1 MQFRNKWN
9 KRNYRQHVIPHKLLL
24 PFKASRI
31 RIDFGRHSAS
41 RPEKASEQWRRRER
55 RCRPL
60 IINPLLRLFFRPT
73 SFLRSQKKRERE
85 RERRERAR
93 KRGRGKGKEEKR
105 RAPFCSSPASRRNAG
120 IVLLLW
126 RHCRTIKREDKAH
139 LQRSSFA

>member
-55 RCRPL
+55 RYRPL

-85 RERRERAR
+85 REREGEREREEKEREREEKGKR
-93 KRGRGKGKEEKR
+93 KRDGRHSVR
-105 RAPFCSSPASRRNAG
+105 RLLAVVMPALSCYCG
-120 IVLLLW
+120 DIVA
-126 RHCRTIKREDKAH
+126 R
-139 LQRSSFA
+139 